1 MSHLNKIRSIS
12 LASLVLIATNIMAM
26 EANAST
32 LLYISPNDYKYS
44 VHLLHPYYDYWFE
57 QGSLVEPIAL
67 SALKAQN
74 SDLSLCQ
81 ANETADRV
89 IRVTPSLFYNP
100 QLRVYHSRLAAT
112 VYSGSGNVLGTYVGE
127 GKQQGF
133 TSVDHAITMHL
144 NKAYSAAMQDLM
156 AKIDAG
162 KMAEDK
168 ATTNLASQTKLPCG
182 LIGAQA
188 EPKINFY

>member
-1 MSHLNKIRSIS
+1 MENLNKFRGIS
-12 LASLVLIATNIMAM
+12 LAGLLLISLNLFVAQAS
-26 EANAST
+26 ANT

-57 QGSLVEPIAL
+57 QGPIVEPIAL

-74 SDLSLCQ
+74 SNASLCQ
-81 ANETADRV
+81 ANETADKV

-100 QLRVYHSRLAAT
+100 QLRMYHSRLSAT
-112 VYSGSGNVLGTYVGE
+112 VYSGSGNVLGNYVGE
-127 GKQQGF
+127 GKQLGYTQ
-133 TSVDHAITMHL
+133 VNHAINMHL
-144 NKAYSAAMQDLM
+144 SKAYSAAMQDLM

-162 KMAEDK
+162 KTADDK
-168 ATTNLASQTKLPCG
+168 TAANLATQAKLPCG

-188 EPKINFY
+188 EPRINYY